1 MRHNVPL
8 TCISTNTVILRA
20 LTLEKKKN
28 RNRFST
34 IKSWLLFKLAQHVAS
49 FSVDDT
55 LGIEGGKKIKL
66 SHIQCLQTK

>member
-1 MRHNVPL
+1 MYQHKHCDSESFNFG
-8 TCISTNTVILRA
+8 
-20 LTLEKKKN
+20 EKKK

-55 LGIEGGKKIKL
+55 LGIEGEKKIKL